1 MRSQNGL
8 LLLLLAALIFVIPCQ
23 AVSTSTTLRAAT
35 TTTLANAPAQSTTVF
50 CPSQG
55 TYGPDF
61 LHPFSYHEPKTNQ
74 KKIASFN
81 CLRLSSP
88 MRRLS
93 QSYGAEVPL
102 LIFNP
107 DNKCFIVRM
116 PRTTCLMELKRVF
129 LEQISNFPPFRGQ
142 PTAGTSPFVV
152 ATYFQVSF
160 ARATHYPEDSPSV
173 RGS

>member
-61 LHPFSYHEPKTNQ
+61 LLPFSYHEPKTNQ

-88 MRRLS
+88 MRRLN
-93 QSYGAEVPL
+93 QTYGAKVPL

-116 PRTTCLMELKRVF
+116 PRIICL
-129 LEQISNFPPFRGQ
+129 
-142 PTAGTSPFVV
+142 SPRCEPQN
-152 ATYFQVSF
+152 TYFRKILT
-160 ARATHYPEDSPSV
+160 ALSV
-173 RGS
+173 AYYQGYGIKKGISGACF